1 MARKN
6 PQTLKGRI
14 AGATGSYRGNTG
26 THNIGARGNQFA
38 NHKTNYRNVRKSF
51 GMSAG

>member
-26 THNIGARGNQFA
+26 THNTGVRGNQFA
-38 NHKTNYRNVRKSF
+38 SHKTNYRNIRTSM